1 MTSVHFHTPEVIA
14 VDGRGLP
21 VRQTMYLRSQASPLA
36 AALISRQHHNLI
48 GHLVEQW
55 DPRLFGHA
63 PKPNQA
69 NLYNLAGHAL
79 RSDSVDAGWRLE
91 LPGLAGETRQRW
103 DQRANH
109 WRIAYD
115 LQLRPIALEENGQAE
130 VDTFTYADAT
140 ADADHNLRGQ
150 LFEQSDPSGTVHL
163 DSYGLSGEPLRQVRR
178 FTDAIPPHL

>member
-1 MTSVHFHTPEVIA
+1 MTSVHFRTPDVIA

-63 PKPNQA
+63 PNPNQA
-69 NLYNLAGHAL
+69 TLYNLAGHAL

-91 LPGLAGETRQRW
+91 LPRSEERRVGKECVSTCRSRW
-103 DQRANH
+103 SPYHYKKQPYNRSNV
-109 WRIAYD
+109 IY
-115 LQLRPIALEENGQAE
+115 I
-130 VDTFTYADAT
+130 
-140 ADADHNLRGQ
+140 
-150 LFEQSDPSGTVHL
+150 
-163 DSYGLSGEPLRQVRR
+163 
-178 FTDAIPPHL
+178 

>member
-1 MTSVHFHTPEVIA
+1 MTSVHFRTPDVIA

-63 PKPNQA
+63 PNPNQA
-69 NLYNLAGHAL
+69 TLYNLAGHAL

-103 DQRANH
+103 DPRANH
-109 WRIAYD
+109 CRIAND
-115 LQLRPIALEENGQAE
+115 LQLRPIALEETAQSA
-130 VDTFTYADAT
+130 VDTLPYASPT
-140 ADADHNLRGQ
+140 AYAHYHTPRPFLAQ
-150 LFEQSDPSGTVHL
+150 TTPS
-163 DSYGLSGEPLRQVRR
+163 
-178 FTDAIPPHL
+178 